1 LNQKRKIMQL
11 KTKISVG
18 IIGAIALF
26 VVSALSVN
34 KTSDVEE
41 IAEVKK
47 EKGCVFMT
55 TFGEQP
61 SDGYAKFKLKGNIQP
76 VVNDGL
82 SWLAKAQ
89 LENGGYGAGSHSR
102 QGEMNPHAVNADPAT
117 TSMVGMAILRSGST
131 LKKGEYKEQL
141 KKALEFL
148 LTQVESVSKDDAFIT
163 SEKGTQIQRKL
174 GNNIDA
180 VLTAQFFSNLLKEKL
195 DKQTKKRVEKCLDVC
210 VDKIQ
215 NATGKDGK
223 MKGAGWAGVLQSGL
237 ATSALESAGSVGATL
252 DEVVVTAQKQYLR
265 GNYDEESDAVKTT
278 DGAGIILYSVSN
290 SVRGSAKDARKA
302 RELIDKAKKEG
313 KLKIDDK
320 VTVENLEDI
329 GMSKGEAIAY
339 ASSYNVYNASKVQA
353 QKNDVMSGFGN
364 NGGEEFLSFLQTG
377 ESMVV
382 NDDNDWKTWYDNVS
396 GRLMKIQNEDGSW
409 NGHHCITSPVFCTAT
424 SLLILSIEND
434 IENLKQ
440 TGED

>member
-1 LNQKRKIMQL
+1 MKT
-11 KTKISVG
+11 KTKISVV
-18 IIGAIALF
+18 ITVVITLF
-26 VVSALSVN
+26 ITTALSVN
-34 KTSDVEE
+34 ETSEVEQ
-41 IAEVKK
+41 IVEVSR

-61 SDGYAKFKLKGNIQP
+61 SEGYAQFKLKENIQP
-76 VVNDGL
+76 VVDDGL
-82 SWLAKAQ
+82 SWLAEAQ

-117 TSMVGMAILRSGST
+117 TSMVAMALLRSGST

-141 KKALEFL
+141 KKSLEFL
-148 LTQVESVSKDDAFIT
+148 LKQVENLSTDDVFIT
-163 SEKGTQIQRKL
+163 SERGTQIQSKL
-174 GNNIDA
+174 GDNIDA

-195 DKQTKKRVEKCLDVC
+195 DNKTKKRIKKCLDIC
-210 VDKIQ
+210 VEKIQ

-252 DEVVVTAQKQYLR
+252 DEAVVRSQKQYLKD
-265 GNYDEESDAVKTT
+265 NYDEDSNSVKTT
-278 DGAGIILYSVSN
+278 DGAGVILYSVSN
-290 SVRGSAKDARKA
+290 SARGSAKDARRAK
-302 RELIDKAKKEG
+302 ELIAKAKKEG
-313 KLKIDDK
+313 KLKEDDT
-320 VTVENLEDI
+320 VTVENLQDI
-329 GMSKGEAIAY
+329 GVPESEAIGY
-339 ASSYNVYNASKVQA
+339 VSSYNIYNASKTQA
-353 QKNDVMSGFGN
+353 QRDDVISGFGN

-382 NDDNDWKTWYDNVS
+382 NDDDDWKKWYDNVS

-440 TGED
+440 TGQD

>member
-1 LNQKRKIMQL
+1 MQL
-11 KTKISVG
+11 KTKISAG

-34 KTSDVEE
+34 KTSDVKQ
-41 IAEVKK
+41 IAEVER

-61 SDGYAKFKLKGNIQP
+61 SEGYAKFKLKGNIQP

-89 LENGGYGAGSHSR
+89 LDNGGYGAGSHNN
-102 QGEMNPHAVNADPAT
+102 QGEMNPHAVSADPAT
-117 TSMVGMAILRSGST
+117 TSMVAMALLRSGST

-148 LTQVESVSKDDAFIT
+148 LTQVESISKDDAFIT

-174 GNNIDA
+174 GDNIDA
-180 VLTAQFFSNLLKEKL
+180 VLTAQFFSNLLKEKI
-195 DKQTKKRVEKCLDVC
+195 DRKTKNRVEKCLDIC

-215 NATGKDGK
+215 QATGTDGK
-223 MKGAGWAGVLQSGL
+223 VKGAGWAGVLQSGL

-252 DEVVVTAQKQYLR
+252 DEVVVTSQKKYLNS
-265 GNYDEESDAVKTT
+265 NYDEESKSVRTT

-290 SVRGSAKDARKA
+290 SARGSAKDARKA
-302 RELIDKAKKEG
+302 RELIARAKKEG
-313 KLKIDDK
+313 KLNKDDK
-320 VTVENLEDI
+320 VTVENLQEI
-329 GMSKGEAIAY
+329 GVSESEAIGY
-339 ASSYNVYNASKVQA
+339 TSSYNVYNASKQKA
-353 QKNDVMSGFGN
+353 QQNDVMSGFGN

-377 ESMVV
+377 ESLVV
-382 NDDNDWKTWYDNVS
+382 NDDNDWRTWYDNVS

-434 IENLKQ
+434 IDNLKQ

>member
-1 LNQKRKIMQL
+1 MQT
-11 KTKISVG
+11 KTKIL
-18 IIGAIALF
+18 IGTTSAIALCIAM
-26 VVSALSVN
+26 ALSVN
-34 KTSDVEE
+34 NTAEE
-41 IAEVKK
+41 QPIAEVNS

-61 SDGYAKFKLKGNIQP
+61 SEGYAQFKLKENIQP

-82 SWLAKAQ
+82 VWLAKAQ

-117 TSMVGMAILRSGST
+117 TSMVAMAILRSGST
-131 LKKGEYKEQL
+131 LNKGEYKEQL

-148 LTQVESVSKDDAFIT
+148 LNQVEGLSKEDAFIT
-163 SEKGTQIQRKL
+163 KERGTQIQSKL
-174 GNNIDA
+174 GDNIDA
-180 VLTAQFFSNLLKEKL
+180 VLTAQFFSNMLKEKL
-195 DKQTKKRVEKCLDVC
+195 DGNTKKRVEKCLDVC

-215 NATGKDGK
+215 KATGEDGK

-237 ATSALESAGSVGATL
+237 ATSALESAESVGATL
-252 DEVVVTAQKQYLR
+252 DEAVITSQKQYLKN
-265 GNYDEESDAVKTT
+265 NYDEESKSVKTT

-290 SVRGSAKDARKA
+290 SARGSAKDARRAK
-302 RELIDKAKKEG
+302 ELIAKAKKEG
-313 KLKIDDK
+313 KLKEDDT
-320 VTVENLEDI
+320 VTVDNLKEI
-329 GMSKGEAIAY
+329 GISEEEAIGY
-339 ASSYNVYNASKVQA
+339 TSSYNVYNASKTQA
-353 QKNDVMSGFGN
+353 QQNDVMSGFGN

-382 NDDNDWKTWYDNVS
+382 NDDNDWKKWYDNVS

-440 TGED
+440 TGEE

>member
-1 LNQKRKIMQL
+1 MRTKL
-11 KTKISVG
+11 KVLVG
-18 IIGAIALF
+18 IIGLVMLSI
-26 VVSALSVN
+26 VSVLSIN
-34 KTSDVEE
+34 KTSDVKE
-41 IAEVKK
+41 IAEVKR

-55 TFGEQP
+55 TFGEQ
-61 SDGYAKFKLKGNIQP
+61 SSEGYAQFKIKENIQP
-76 VVNDGL
+76 VVSDGL
-82 SWLAKAQ
+82 VWLAKAQ

-102 QGEMNPHAVNADPAT
+102 QGEMNPHAVEADPAT
-117 TSMVGMAILRSGST
+117 TSMVAMAILRSGST
-131 LKKGEYKEQL
+131 LKKGGYKDQL
-141 KKALEFL
+141 NKALEFL
-148 LTQVESVSKDDAFIT
+148 LTQVESISNDDAFIT
-163 SEKGTQIQRKL
+163 SETGTQIQRKL

-180 VLTAQFFSNLLKEKL
+180 VLTAQFFSNLLKGKI
-195 DKQTKKRVEKCLDVC
+195 DKKTKRRVEKCLDIC

-215 NATGKDGK
+215 KATGSDGK
-223 MKGAGWAGVLQSGL
+223 VRGAGWAGVLQSGL

-252 DEVVVTAQKQYLR
+252 DEVVVTSQKQYLNS
-265 GNYDEESDAVKTT
+265 NYDEESKSVKTA

-302 RELIDKAKKEG
+302 RELIAKAKKEG
-313 KLKIDDK
+313 KLKVDDK

-329 GMSKGEAIAY
+329 GMTKGEAIAY
-339 ASSYNVYNASKVQA
+339 TSSYNVYNASKVQA
-353 QKNDVMSGFGN
+353 QRNDVMSGFGN

-382 NDDNDWKTWYDNVS
+382 NDDDDWKTWYDNVS
-396 GRLMKIQNEDGSW
+396 GRLMKIQNDDGSW

-434 IENLKQ
+434 IENLKL

>member
-1 LNQKRKIMQL
+1 M
-11 KTKISVG
+11 KTKTRILISTV
-18 IIGAIALF
+18 AIVLVCVTALY
-26 VVSALSVN
+26 LNKSVEKEPLTAIN
-34 KTSDVEE
+34 
-41 IAEVKK
+41 

-61 SDGYAKFKLKGNIQP
+61 SDGYSKFKIKEDIQP

-82 SWLAKAQ
+82 VWLAKAQ

-117 TSMVGMAILRSGST
+117 TAMVAMAILRSGST
-131 LKKGEYKEQL
+131 LKKGAYKTQL
-141 KKALEFL
+141 KKSLEFL
-148 LTQVESVSKDDAFIT
+148 LNEVESLSADDVFIT
-163 SEKGTQIQRKL
+163 KERGTQIQSKL
-174 GNNIDA
+174 GDNIDA

-195 DKQTKKRVEKCLDVC
+195 DNKTKKRVEKCLDVC

-215 NATGKDGK
+215 KATDTDGR

-252 DEVVVTAQKQYLR
+252 DEVVVTSQKNYLKN
-265 GNYDEESDAVKTT
+265 NYDEESQSVKTT

-290 SVRGSAKDARKA
+290 SARGSAKDARRAK
-302 RELIDKAKKEG
+302 ELIAKAKKEG
-313 KLKIDDK
+313 KLEVDDK
-320 VTVENLEDI
+320 VTVENLQSI
-329 GMSKGEAIAY
+329 GISESEAIGY
-339 ASSYNVYNASKVQA
+339 TSSYNVYNASKVQA

-396 GRLMKIQNEDGSW
+396 GRLMKIQNDDGSW

-434 IENLKQ
+434 IDNLKQ

>member
-1 LNQKRKIMQL
+1 M
-11 KTKISVG
+11 KTKTKKLVG
-18 IIGAIALF
+18 ITGVIMLFIAT
-26 VVSALSVN
+26 ALSVN
-34 KTSDVEE
+34 KTSNEQP
-41 IAEVKK
+41 IAEVSR

-61 SDGYAKFKLKGNIQP
+61 SEGYAQFKLKENIQP

-82 SWLAKAQ
+82 IWLAKAQ

-117 TSMVGMAILRSGST
+117 TSMVAMAILRSGST
-131 LKKGEYKEQL
+131 LKKGEYKDQL
-141 KKALEFL
+141 NKALEFL
-148 LTQVESVSKDDAFIT
+148 LEQVEGLSKDDEFIT
-163 SEKGTQIQRKL
+163 QERGTQIQSKL

-180 VLTAQFFSNLLKEKL
+180 VLTAQFFSNILK
-195 DKQTKKRVEKCLDVC
+195 DKIDNKTKKRVEKCLDIC

-215 NATGKDGK
+215 RATGADGK

-237 ATSALESAGSVGATL
+237 ATSALESAGSVGAEL
-252 DEVVVTAQKQYLR
+252 DEVVVTSQKNYLK
-265 GNYDEESDAVKTT
+265 GNYDEESKSVKTT

-290 SVRGSAKDARKA
+290 SARGSAKDARKA
-302 RELIDKAKKEG
+302 KELIAKAKKEG
-313 KLKIDDK
+313 KLKEDDT
-320 VTVENLEDI
+320 VTVENLQDI
-329 GMSKGEAIAY
+329 GIPESEAIGY
-339 ASSYNVYNASKVQA
+339 VSSYNVYNASKKQA
-353 QKNDVMSGFGN
+353 QRNDVMSGFGN

-382 NDDNDWKTWYDNVS
+382 NDDDDWKTWYDNVS

>member
-1 LNQKRKIMQL
+1 M
-11 KTKISVG
+11 KTKTRILISTV
-18 IIGAIALF
+18 AIVSVF
-26 VVSALSVN
+26 VTALSLN
-34 KTSDVEE
+34 KSVEKETLTATNE
-41 IAEVKK
+41 I
-47 EKGCVFMT
+47 GCVFMT

-61 SDGYAKFKLKGNIQP
+61 SDGYSQFKIKEEIQP

-89 LENGGYGAGSHSR
+89 LENGGFGAGSHNR

-117 TSMVGMAILRSGST
+117 TSMVAMAILRCGST
-131 LKKGEYKEQL
+131 LKKGEYKTQL

-163 SEKGTQIQRKL
+163 LEKGTQIQTKL
-174 GNNIDA
+174 GANIDA
-180 VLTAQFFSNLLKEKL
+180 VLTAQFFSNILKEKL
-195 DKQTKKRVEKCLDVC
+195 DRSTKKRVEKCLDVC
-210 VDKIQ
+210 VSKIQ
-215 NATGKDGK
+215 QATGKDGK

-237 ATSALESAGSVGATL
+237 ATSALESAQSVGVTI
-252 DEVVVTAQKQYLR
+252 DEVVVKAQRTYLKD
-265 GNYDEESDAVKTT
+265 NYDEKSNSVKTT

-290 SVRGSAKDARKA
+290 SARGSAKDARKA
-302 RELIDKAKKEG
+302 KELIAKAKKEG
-313 KLKIDDK
+313 KLKKEDK
-320 VTVENLEDI
+320 VTVENLQDI
-329 GMSKGEAIAY
+329 GVSEQEAIAY
-339 ASSYNVYNASKVQA
+339 TSSYNVYNASKTQA
-353 QKNDVMSGFGN
+353 QRSDVISGFGN

-434 IENLKQ
+434 IENLMQ

>member
-1 LNQKRKIMQL
+1 MKAKTRILISTVAIVLVCVTALYLNK
-11 KTKISVG
+11 SVEKEPLT
-18 IIGAIALF
+18 AI
-26 VVSALSVN
+26 N
-34 KTSDVEE
+34 
-41 IAEVKK
+41 

-61 SDGYAKFKLKGNIQP
+61 SDGYSKFKIKEDIQP

-82 SWLAKAQ
+82 VWLAKAQ

-117 TSMVGMAILRSGST
+117 TAMVAMAILRSGST
-131 LKKGEYKEQL
+131 LKKGAYKTQL
-141 KKALEFL
+141 KKSLEFL
-148 LTQVESVSKDDAFIT
+148 LNEVESLSADDVFIT
-163 SEKGTQIQRKL
+163 KERGTQIQSKL
-174 GNNIDA
+174 GDNIDA

-195 DKQTKKRVEKCLDVC
+195 DNKTKKRVEKCLDVC

-215 NATGKDGK
+215 KATDTDGR
-223 MKGAGWAGVLQSGL
+223 MKGAGW

-252 DEVVVTAQKQYLR
+252 DEVVVTSQKNYLKN
-265 GNYDEESDAVKTT
+265 NYDEESQSVKTT

-290 SVRGSAKDARKA
+290 SARGSAKDARRAK
-302 RELIDKAKKEG
+302 ELIAKAKKEG
-313 KLKIDDK
+313 KLEVDDK
-320 VTVENLEDI
+320 VTVENLQSI
-329 GMSKGEAIAY
+329 GISESEAIGY
-339 ASSYNVYNASKVQA
+339 TSSYNVYNASKVQA

-396 GRLMKIQNEDGSW
+396 GRLMKIQNDDGSW

-434 IENLKQ
+434 IDNLKQ

>member
-1 LNQKRKIMQL
+1 M
-11 KTKISVG
+11 KTKTKFIMSTAA
-18 IIGAIALF
+18 IIMVF
-26 VVSALSVN
+26 VAVVLLD
-34 KTSDVEE
+34 KKVEKE
-41 IAEVKK
+41 GLIVAN

-55 TFGEQP
+55 TFGEQS
-61 SDGYAKFKLKGNIQP
+61 SDGYAKFKIKKNILP

-82 SWLAKAQ
+82 SWLANAQ
-89 LENGGYGAGSHSR
+89 LENGGYGAGSHNR
-102 QGEMNPHAVNADPAT
+102 QGVMNPHLVNADPAT
-117 TSMVGMAILRSGST
+117 TSMVAMAILRSGST

-141 KKALEFL
+141 QKAVEFL
-148 LTQVESVSKDDAFIT
+148 LSQVESVSKDDAFIT
-163 SEKGTQIQRKL
+163 SEKGTQIQSKL
-174 GNNIDA
+174 GSNIDA

-195 DKQTKKRVEKCLDVC
+195 DKGIKKRVQICLDIC
-210 VDKIQ
+210 VDKIEQ
-215 NATGKDGK
+215 ATDKDGK

-237 ATSALESAGSVGATL
+237 ATSALESAESVGATL
-252 DEVVVTAQKQYLR
+252 DEVVVTSQRQYLKS
-265 GNYDEESDAVKTT
+265 NFDEESKSVKTT

-290 SVRGSAKDARKA
+290 SARGSAKDARKA
-302 RELIDKAKKEG
+302 KELIAKAKKEG
-313 KLKIDDK
+313 KLKKDDK
-320 VTVENLEDI
+320 VTVENLQDI
-329 GMSKGEAIAY
+329 GISESEAIAY
-339 ASSYNVYNASKVQA
+339 TSSYNVYNASKTQA
-353 QKNDVMSGFGN
+353 QQSNVMSGFGN

-382 NDDNDWKTWYDNVS
+382 NDDDDWINWYDNIS

>member
-1 LNQKRKIMQL
+1 MK
-11 KTKISVG
+11 KTKILVG
-18 IIGAIALF
+18 ITFAIALF
-26 VVSALSVN
+26 VATALSVN
-34 KTSDVEE
+34 KTSEE
-41 IAEVKK
+41 QTIAEVNR

-55 TFGEQP
+55 TFGEQS
-61 SDGYAKFKLKGNIQP
+61 SDGYAQFKIKENIQP
-76 VVNDGL
+76 VVNNGL
-82 SWLAKAQ
+82 VWLAKAQ
-89 LENGGYGAGSHSR
+89 LKNGGYGAGSHSR

-117 TSMVGMAILRSGST
+117 TAMAAMAILRTGST

-148 LTQVESVSKDDAFIT
+148 LTQVESISKNDPFIT
-163 SEKGTQIQRKL
+163 SEKGTQIQSKL

-195 DKQTKKRVEKCLDVC
+195 DKKTKKRVEECLDIC

-215 NATGKDGK
+215 KATDKHGK

-252 DEVVVTAQKQYLR
+252 DEVVLTSQKNYLKN
-265 GNYDEESDAVKTT
+265 NYDEDSNSVKTT

-290 SVRGSAKDARKA
+290 SARGSAKDARKA
-302 RELIDKAKKEG
+302 KELIVKAKKEG
-313 KLKIDDK
+313 KLKRDDK
-320 VTVENLEDI
+320 VTVENLQSI
-329 GMSKGEAIAY
+329 GVSESEAIGY
-339 ASSYNVYNASKVQA
+339 TSSYNVYNASKVQA
-353 QKNDVMSGFGN
+353 QQNDVISGFGN

-382 NDDNDWKTWYDNVS
+382 NNDNDWKKWYDNVS

>member
-1 LNQKRKIMQL
+1 MKAKTRILISTVAIVLVCVTALYLNK
-11 KTKISVG
+11 SVEKEPLT
-18 IIGAIALF
+18 AI
-26 VVSALSVN
+26 N
-34 KTSDVEE
+34 
-41 IAEVKK
+41 

-61 SDGYAKFKLKGNIQP
+61 SDGYSKFKIKEDIQP

-82 SWLAKAQ
+82 VWLAKAQ

-117 TSMVGMAILRSGST
+117 TAMVAMAILRSGST
-131 LKKGEYKEQL
+131 LKKGAYKTQL
-141 KKALEFL
+141 KKSLEFL
-148 LTQVESVSKDDAFIT
+148 LNEVESLSADDVFIT
-163 SEKGTQIQRKL
+163 KERGTQIQSKL
-174 GNNIDA
+174 GDNIDA

-195 DKQTKKRVEKCLDVC
+195 DNKTKKRVEKCLDVC

-215 NATGKDGK
+215 KATDTDGR

-252 DEVVVTAQKQYLR
+252 DEVVVTSQKNYLKN
-265 GNYDEESDAVKTT
+265 NYDEESQSVKTT

-290 SVRGSAKDARKA
+290 SARGSAKDARRAK
-302 RELIDKAKKEG
+302 ELIAKAKKEG
-313 KLKIDDK
+313 KLEVDDK
-320 VTVENLEDI
+320 VTVENLQSI
-329 GMSKGEAIAY
+329 GISESEAIGY
-339 ASSYNVYNASKVQA
+339 TSSYNVYNASKVQA

-434 IENLKQ
+434 IDNLKQ

>member
-1 LNQKRKIMQL
+1 MKT
-11 KTKISVG
+11 KTKILISTV
-18 IIGAIALF
+18 AIALVF
-26 VVSALSVN
+26 VSALYVN
-34 KTSDVEE
+34 KSLEKEPLT
-41 IAEVKK
+41 ATN

-61 SDGYAKFKLKGNIQP
+61 SEGYSQFKIKEEIQP

-117 TSMVGMAILRSGST
+117 TAMVVMAILRSGST
-131 LKKGEYKEQL
+131 LKKGEYKAQL
-141 KKALEFL
+141 KKSLEFL
-148 LTQVESVSKDDAFIT
+148 LNQVESLSKDDVFIT
-163 SEKGTQIQRKL
+163 KERGTQIQSKL
-174 GNNIDA
+174 GDNIDA

-195 DKQTKKRVEKCLDVC
+195 DKKTKKRVEKCLDIC

-215 NATGKDGK
+215 KATDKDGK

-252 DEVVVTAQKQYLR
+252 DEVVVTSQKNYLKN
-265 GNYDEESDAVKTT
+265 NYDEESKSVKTT
-278 DGAGIILYSVSN
+278 DGAGIVLYSVSN
-290 SVRGSAKDARKA
+290 SARGSAKDARKA
-302 RELIDKAKKEG
+302 KELIAKAKKEG
-313 KLKIDDK
+313 KLKADDK
-320 VTVENLEDI
+320 VTVENLQSI
-329 GMSKGEAIAY
+329 GVSESEAIGY
-339 ASSYNVYNASKVQA
+339 TSSYNVYNASKVQA
-353 QKNDVMSGFGN
+353 QQNDVMSGFGN

-382 NDDNDWKTWYDNVS
+382 NDDNDWKKWYDNVS

-434 IENLKQ
+434 IDNLKQ

>member
-1 LNQKRKIMQL
+1 MQT
-11 KTKISVG
+11 KTKFIVG
-18 IIGAIALF
+18 ITSAIVLF
-26 VVSALSVN
+26 IVSALSIN
-34 KTSDVEE
+34 TRSEE
-41 IAEVKK
+41 KPIAEAKR

-61 SDGYAKFKLKGNIQP
+61 SDGYAIFKLKKDIQP
-76 VVNDGL
+76 VVDDGL
-82 SWLAKAQ
+82 NWLAKAQ
-89 LENGGYGAGSHSR
+89 QKNGGYGAGSHNN

-117 TSMVGMAILRSGST
+117 TSMVAMAILRSGST

-141 KKALEFL
+141 KKALNFL
-148 LTQVESVSKDDAFIT
+148 LEQVESVSKDDAFIT
-163 SEKGTQIQRKL
+163 LEKGTQIQSKL
-174 GNNIDA
+174 GQNIDA
-180 VLTAQFFSNLLKEKL
+180 VLTAQFFSNILKEKL
-195 DKQTKKRVEKCLDVC
+195 DKTTKKRVEKCLDIC
-210 VDKIQ
+210 VEKIQ
-215 NATGKDGK
+215 NATGQDGK

-237 ATSALESAGSVGATL
+237 AASALESAGSVGAEL
-252 DEVVVTAQKQYLR
+252 DEVVVTSQKQYLKN
-265 GNYDEESDAVKTT
+265 NYDEESNSVRTT

-290 SVRGSAKDARKA
+290 SARGSAKDARKA
-302 RELIDKAKKEG
+302 RELIAKAKKEG
-313 KLKIDDK
+313 KLKQDDA

-329 GMSKGEAIAY
+329 GVSKDEAIAY
-339 ASSYNVYNASKVQA
+339 TSSYNVYNASKVQA
-353 QKNDVMSGFGN
+353 QRSDVISGFGN

-382 NDDNDWKTWYDNVS
+382 NDDNEWKTWYDNVS
-396 GRLMKIQNEDGSW
+396 GRLIKIQNEDGSW